1 MKAMAMARKAKTPG
15 ALSIHIIGAG
25 RLGTALALA
34 LSAHGFEIRAI
45 VSRRISHARTAAR
58 LLGAETQALSI
69 AQLARLKPADILFIT
84 TPDDA
89 IAETAARLADKL
101 EWSGRGCVAL
111 HASGALSSEI
121 LRALREK
128 EFQTG
133 SMHPLISVSD
143 ARAGAESLGRAHFC
157 IEGQPRAVKLARM
170 LVRALGGRSFS
181 IRTQDKAL
189 YHAAAVMTSGHT
201 VALFDLATELLHRCG
216 LSETR
221 ARAALLPLLASTLE
235 NLSRHAPARALTGTY
250 ARADLS
256 TVNKHLAA
264 LLDAQTGEALRAY
277 ALLGLR
283 SVELARENGAD
294 PATLKQ
300 IARALKNV
308 ISRRS

>member
-1 MKAMAMARKAKTPG
+1 MARRADRPG
-15 ALSIHIIGAG
+15 ALSLSIIGAG
-25 RLGTALALA
+25 RLGSALALA
-34 LSAHGFEIRAI
+34 LSAKGFEIRAI
-45 VSRRISHARTAAR
+45 VSRRISHARRAAR
-58 LLGAETQALSI
+58 LLEADTEALSL
-69 AQLARLKPADILFIT
+69 AQLSHLKPSIKPSSLIFIT

-89 IAETAARLADKL
+89 IEATAARLAASL
-101 EWSGRGCVAL
+101 GWSGGVAL
-111 HASGALSSEI
+111 HASGALSSEV

-128 EFQTG
+128 GFQTG

-143 ARAGAESLGRAHFC
+143 ARAGAESLSRAHFC
-157 IEGQPRAVKLARM
+157 IEGEPRAVSLARR

-181 IRTQDKAL
+181 IRTKDKAL

-201 VALFDLATELLHRCG
+201 VALFDLATELLDHCG
-216 LSETR
+216 LSKER

-264 LLDAQTGEALRAY
+264 LHNAQTGEALQAY

-294 PATLKQ
+294 PATLRQ
-300 IARALKNV
+300 IVEILQKTMK
-308 ISRRS
+308 SKKC